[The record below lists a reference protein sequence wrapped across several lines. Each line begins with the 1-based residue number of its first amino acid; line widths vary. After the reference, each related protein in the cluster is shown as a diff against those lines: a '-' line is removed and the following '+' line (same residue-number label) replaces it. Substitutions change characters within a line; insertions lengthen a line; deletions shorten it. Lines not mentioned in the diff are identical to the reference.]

1 MNETWVPNAMWSLS
15 HSINSPTTRR
25 GLGSPELRRFYIFF
39 EVYKLIIM
47 IIITYSLHNIMN
59 LELYGNSIYLSLD
72 ENVRK
77 TLKMKKNLFMFNL
90 RGMKIIEKFYENV
103 FLYFQLYSLL
113 RSLRGNTSMINIV
126 EEKLSYVLYKRTF
139 SNI

>member
-1 MNETWVPNAMWSLS
+1 
-15 HSINSPTTRR
+15 
-25 GLGSPELRRFYIFF
+25 
-39 EVYKLIIM
+39 
-47 IIITYSLHNIMN
+47 MN